1 MATTPTGRKR
11 KAAPAARKSRAPEH
25 ALDPHEVQA
34 KIVRLTPRRLLERVN
49 RANGG
54 GCIKCGSQ
62 FIEVEP
68 AFVHCRYCG
77 NMSRIRGASLLAQEE
92 WELRSG
98 MRLAS

>member
-11 KAAPAARKSRAPEH
+11 KAAPAARKSRAGEPLE
-25 ALDPHEVQA
+25 PHEVQA
-34 KIVRLTPRRLLERVN
+34 KIVKLTPRRLLERVN

-77 NMSRIRGASLLAQEE
+77 NMSRVRGASLLAQEE

>member
-1 MATTPTGRKR
+1 VATNPTGRKR
-11 KAAPAARKSRAPEH
+11 KAAPAARKSRAGEQ
-25 ALDPHEVQA
+25 LEPHEVQA
-34 KIVRLTPRRLLERVN
+34 KIVKLTPRRLLERVN

>member
-1 MATTPTGRKR
+1 VATPTSRKR
-11 KAAPAARKSRAPEH
+11 KAAPAARKARAPEQ
-25 ALDPHEVQA
+25 ALDPHELQA
-34 KIVRLTPRRLLERVN
+34 KIVKLTPRRLLERVN
-49 RANGG
+49 RASGG
-54 GCIKCGSQ
+54 GCIKCGSH